1 MDFNEITGSWDYRTL
16 PRNVSFGKNCW
27 FERKASFERFR
38 SVMKPGLII
47 GDRVKVY
54 TWTTFNVEPEGVV
67 EIGDRSILVGA
78 VFMCADS
85 IAIGKD
91 VIVSYHVTIA
101 DGDFHPIDPE
111 LRKLD
116 AIANAPQGNRKGS
129 PAFETRP
136 VIIGDEVQIG
146 IGAIILKGT
155 RIGKGA
161 RVGAG
166 AVVTADVPP
175 GASVAGNPARI
186 VKESG
191 HGPQITA

>member
-1 MDFNEITGSWDYRTL
+1 MDFNEIMGLWDYTTL
-16 PRNVSFGKNCW
+16 PRNISFGKNCW

-38 SVMKPGLII
+38 SVKAPGLII
-47 GDRVKVY
+47 GDGVKVY
-54 TWTTFNVEPEGVV
+54 TWTTFNVEPGGVL

-101 DGDFHPIDPE
+101 DSDFHPIDPE

-116 AIANAPQGNRKGS
+116 AVANAPEGSRKWRS
-129 PAFETRP
+129 VFETRP
-136 VIIGDEVQIG
+136 VIIEDDVQIG

-155 RIGKGA
+155 RVGKGA
-161 RVGAG
+161 RIGAG

-175 GASVAGNPARI
+175 GVSVAGNPARI
-186 VKESG
+186 MKEPG
-191 HGPQITA
+191 RGPRITT

>member
-1 MDFNEITGSWDYRTL
+1 MDFGAITGSWDYTAL
-16 PRNVSFGKNCW
+16 PRNIRCGRNCW
-27 FERKASFERFR
+27 FERRESFARFR
-38 SVMKPGLII
+38 SVKDPGLII
-47 GDRVKVY
+47 GDHVKVY
-54 TWTTFNVEPEGVV
+54 TWTTFNVEPEGFL

-78 VFMCADS
+78 VFMCAGS

-101 DGDFHPIDPE
+101 DSDFHPLDPE

-116 AIANAPQGNRKGS
+116 AIAHAPEGDRVGRSVFK
-129 PAFETRP
+129 TRP
-136 VIIGDEVQIG
+136 VVIEDDVRIG

-155 RIGKGA
+155 RVGKGA
-161 RVGAG
+161 RIGAG

-175 GASVAGNPARI
+175 GMSVAGNPARI

-191 HGPQITA
+191 HGPQIAT